1 MNFFLNWLR
10 GDEDEGDFI
19 PRPAA
24 IQGELAAS
32 FKITAKDFGKFD
44 GMPEHWFSFKN
55 KTKSTLGIAG
65 FSSLLD
71 PNVPIRDIEGNH
83 RLYFLFEGA
92 TNEGAA
98 SHIVKR
104 HKETMDGRAAWQSLV
119 DWFEGVAVAGDIAK
133 TCRTKLQALELNP
146 KGNTNTYINEFIRLR
161 DQLEDTGEG
170 ERPATLIDQFLDHIR
185 DDKYR
190 ITVSNLRMDRNK
202 TLDSCIEAI
211 RQQDLINEREEVQ
224 DRRLKARR
232 LNADE
237 DVTSNQSG
245 SQSTYIPPEVWSAL
259 TGEQRKAIID
269 ARKPGAKQQTAAQST
284 AKARRAKAKREKA
297 KAKQAAKGGKDQ
309 SGEEK

>member
-1 MNFFLNWLR
+1 MNFFLNWLW
-10 GDEDEGDFI
+10 GNEDEGDFI

-24 IQGELAAS
+24 IQGELAAT

-71 PNVPIRDIEGNH
+71 PDAPIRDIEGNH

-104 HKETMDGRAAWQSLV
+104 HKATMDGRAAWQSLV

-146 KGNTNTYINEFIRLR
+146 KGNANTYINEFIRLR

-170 ERPATLIDQFLDHIR
+170 ERPATLIDLFLDHIR
-185 DDKYR
+185 DDKYK

-211 RQQDLINEREEVQ
+211 RQQDLINEREEVH

-237 DVTSNQSG
+237 DVTMNQSS
-245 SQSTYIPPEVWSAL
+245 SQSTYIPPEVWSVL
-259 TGEQRKAIID
+259 TTEQRKAIID
-269 ARKPGAKQQTAAQST
+269 ARKPGAKQQTAAQKT
-284 AKARRAKAKREKA
+284 AKARRAKAKKEKA
-297 KAKQAAKGGKDQ
+297 KAKKAAKGGKNQ
-309 SGEEK
+309 SDDED